1 MYEMEILIIGSLIAA
16 IVIILLSLAV
26 KKVNQYEKGI
36 VERFNAYEKM
46 VDPGLRIITP
56 FVERIL
62 RVNMREQVID
72 VPPQEIITEDNVV
85 VTIDAVIYY
94 QVVDAKLAIYEI
106 EDFELAI
113 VKLAQTTLRNIVGE
127 MSLDVCLTSREKINV
142 ELRRVLDQ
150 ATDKW
155 GTKVNRIELQRIDP
169 PADIQTA
176 MHKQKTAEQE
186 RRQLR
191 LLATGRKEAAEQEK
205 QGAILKAQGAKTSAI
220 LEAEGEARAVELVA
234 EAQAKAI
241 KAVSESANAYFKEN
255 AQLNKK
261 LDVIRDTFSQ
271 QTKIVVPASADI
283 LNVIGLDGATVIP
296 VKKENKQN
304 EAAATT
310 EEGAPLWLQF
320 FIRLFRCF
328 S

>member
-1 MYEMEILIIGSLIAA
+1 MYELEITIA
-16 IVIILLSLAV
+16 IVASVVAIVVLVLLSLSI

-36 VERFNAYEKM
+36 VERFNAYEKTA
-46 VDPGLRIITP
+46 DPGLRIITP
-56 FVERIL
+56 IVERMY

-94 QVVDAKLAIYEI
+94 QVIDAKRALYEI

-142 ELRRVLDQ
+142 ELRSVLDQ

-191 LLATGRKEAAEQEK
+191 LLATGRKEAAEQER
-205 QGAILKAQGAKTSAI
+205 QAAILKAQGEKTSAI
-220 LEAEGEARAVELVA
+220 LKAEGDARAVELVA
-234 EAQAKAI
+234 DAQAKAI
-241 KAVSESANAYFKEN
+241 KAVSESANQYFKEN

-261 LDVIRDTFSQ
+261 LDVVRDTFSQ
-271 QTKIVVPASADI
+271 QTKIVVPSSSEI
-283 LNVIGLDGATVIP
+283 LNVIGLEGATVVP
-296 VKKENKQN
+296 VKPKPADTAK
-304 EAAATT
+304 TT
-310 EEGAPLWLQF
+310 M
-320 FIRLFRCF
+320 
-328 S
+328 

>member
-1 MYEMEILIIGSLIAA
+1 MYELEILIIGLVAAGIALLVLSMSL
-16 IVIILLSLAV
+16 
-26 KKVNQYEKGI
+26 KKVNQYEKGL
-36 VERFNAYEKM
+36 VERFNAYEKT
-46 VDPGLRIITP
+46 VDPGLRVITP
-56 FVERIL
+56 FVERL
-62 RVNMREQVID
+62 YRVNMREQVID

-94 QVVDAKLAIYEI
+94 QVVDAKRAIYEI

-127 MSLDVCLTSREKINV
+127 MSLDIALTSREKINV
-142 ELRRVLDQ
+142 DLRSVLDQ

-191 LLATGRKEAAEQEK
+191 LLATGRKEAAEQER
-205 QGAILKAQGAKTSAI
+205 QGAILKAQGEKTSAI
-220 LEAEGEARAVELVA
+220 LKAEGEAQAVELVA

-241 KAVSESANAYFKEN
+241 KSVSESANQYFKEN

-271 QTKIVVPASADI
+271 QTKIVVPSSADI

-296 VKKENKQN
+296 LKTDTKQS
-304 EAAATT
+304 ATAT
-310 EEGAPLWLQF
+310 GK
-320 FIRLFRCF
+320 
-328 S
+328 

>member
-1 MYEMEILIIGSLIAA
+1 MYELEILG
-16 IVIILLSLAV
+16 IILATIAIIVVMILASGIR
-26 KKVNQYEKGI
+26 KVNQFEKGL
-36 VERFNAYEKM
+36 VERWNAYEKT
-46 VDPGLRIITP
+46 VEPGLRYVMP
-56 FVERIL
+56 VVQRMF

-94 QVVDAKLAIYEI
+94 QVVDPRRAMYEI

-142 ELRRVLDQ
+142 ELRSVLDQ

-169 PADIQTA
+169 PADIQQA

-186 RRQLR
+186 RRQIR
-191 LLATGRKEAAEQEK
+191 LLATGRKEASAQDKEGVVLRA
-205 QGAILKAQGAKTSAI
+205 QGDKSAAILKAEGDAKAI
-220 LEAEGEARAVELVA
+220 ELVA
-234 EAQAKAI
+234 QAQAAAVKL
-241 KAVSESANAYFKEN
+241 VSEAANEYFKEN
-255 AQLNKK
+255 AQVNKR

-271 QTKIVVPASADI
+271 QTKIVVPSSADI
-283 LNVIGLDGATVIP
+283 LNVLGLEGASFVP
-296 VKKENKQN
+296 VKTAKK
-304 EAAATT
+304 T
-310 EEGAPLWLQF
+310 ETEQ
-320 FIRLFRCF
+320 
-328 S
+328 SQK

>member
-1 MYEMEILIIGSLIAA
+1 MYEIELSIIGIVILA
-16 IVIILLSLAV
+16 IVLPLLLMSLRR
-26 KKVNQYEKGI
+26 VNQYEKGI
-36 VERFNAYEKM
+36 VERFNAYKKTVE
-46 VDPGLRIITP
+46 PGLRIITP
-56 FVERIL
+56 FFERML

-94 QVVDAKLAIYEI
+94 QVIDARRALYEI

-142 ELRRVLDQ
+142 ELRSVLDQ

-169 PADIQTA
+169 PSDIQTA

-205 QGAILKAQGAKTSAI
+205 QGAILKAQGEKQAAI
-220 LEAEGEARAVELVA
+220 LSAEGQARAVELVA
-234 EAQAKAI
+234 DAQAKAI
-241 KAVSESANAYFKEN
+241 KSVSESANQYFKEN

-271 QTKIVVPASADI
+271 QTKIVVPSSADI
-283 LNVIGLDGATVIP
+283 LNVIGLEGATVLPI
-296 VKKENKQN
+296 KSGSKQTDAAGNK
-304 EAAATT
+304 
-310 EEGAPLWLQF
+310 
-320 FIRLFRCF
+320 
-328 S
+328 

>member
-1 MYEMEILIIGSLIAA
+1 MYEFELTLIA
-16 IVIILLSLAV
+16 IVIVVIVLIITSLSL
-26 KKVNQYEKGI
+26 KKVNQYEKGL
-36 VERFNAYEKM
+36 VERFNAYEKT
-46 VDPGLRIITP
+46 VEPGLRVITP

-94 QVVDAKLAIYEI
+94 QVVDARRALYEI

-127 MSLDVCLTSREKINV
+127 MSLDIALTSREKINV
-142 ELRRVLDQ
+142 DLRSVLDQ

-169 PADIQTA
+169 PQDIQTA

-205 QGAILKAQGAKTSAI
+205 QGSILKAQGEKQSAI
-220 LEAEGEARAVELVA
+220 LSAEGQARAVELVA
-234 EAQAKAI
+234 DAQAKAI
-241 KAVSESANAYFKEN
+241 KAVSEAANTYFKEN
-255 AQLNKK
+255 AQINKK
-261 LDVIRDTFSQ
+261 LDVIRDTFAQ
-271 QTKIVVPASADI
+271 QTKIIVPASADV
-283 LNVIGLDGATVIP
+283 LNVIGLEGATVLP
-296 VKKENKQN
+296 VKTEQKQ
-304 EAAATT
+304 AAA
-310 EEGAPLWLQF
+310 
-320 FIRLFRCF
+320 
-328 S
+328 SK

>member
-1 MYEMEILIIGSLIAA
+1 MLETGIVIGSIIVA
-16 IVIILLSLAV
+16 IVIFLLSLSV

-46 VDPGLRIITP
+46 VDPGLRMITP

-94 QVVDAKLAIYEI
+94 QVVDAKLALYEI

-142 ELRRVLDQ
+142 ELRSVLDQ

-169 PADIQTA
+169 PSDIQTA

-205 QGAILKAQGAKTSAI
+205 QAAILKAQGAKVSAI
-220 LEAEGEARAVELVA
+220 LQAEGEAKAVEVVA

-241 KAVSESANAYFKEN
+241 KAVSESANEFFKEN

-283 LNVIGLDGATVIP
+283 LNVIGLDGATVVP
-296 VKKENKQN
+296 VKTGNKQS
-304 EAAATT
+304 EASANT
-310 EEGAPLWLQF
+310 
-320 FIRLFRCF
+320 
-328 S
+328 

>member
-1 MYEMEILIIGSLIAA
+1 MYELEITLA
-16 IVIILLSLAV
+16 IVGFVIAIVVLILLSLSL
-26 KKVNQYEKGI
+26 KKVNQYEKGL
-36 VERFNAYEKM
+36 VERFNAYEKT
-46 VDPGLRIITP
+46 VDPGLRILTP
-56 FVERIL
+56 FIERL
-62 RVNMREQVID
+62 YRVNMREQVID

-94 QVVDAKLAIYEI
+94 QVVDAKRALYEI

-127 MSLDVCLTSREKINV
+127 MSLDIALTSREKINV
-142 ELRRVLDQ
+142 DLRSVLDQ

-205 QGAILKAQGAKTSAI
+205 LGTILKAQGEKQSAI
-220 LEAEGEARAVELVA
+220 LKAEGDARAVELVA

-241 KAVSESANAYFKEN
+241 KLVSDSANLYFKEN

-271 QTKIVVPASADI
+271 QTKIIVPSSADI
-283 LNVIGLDGATVIP
+283 LNVIGLEGATIVP
-296 VKKENKQN
+296 VKTKENENTMNK
-304 EAAATT
+304 
-310 EEGAPLWLQF
+310 
-320 FIRLFRCF
+320 
-328 S
+328 

>member
-1 MYEMEILIIGSLIAA
+1 MYNVEITIGIIGFIIAF
-16 IVIILLSLAV
+16 IVLFLLSFAL
-26 KKVNQYEKGI
+26 KKVNQYEKGL
-36 VERFNAYEKM
+36 VERFNAYEKT
-46 VDPGLRIITP
+46 VEPGLRIITP
-56 FVERIL
+56 FVERMY

-94 QVVDAKLAIYEI
+94 QVVDAKRALYEI

-142 ELRRVLDQ
+142 ELRSVLDQ

-169 PADIQTA
+169 PQDIQTA

-205 QGAILKAQGAKTSAI
+205 QAAILKAQGEKASAI
-220 LEAEGEARAVELVA
+220 LKAEGDAKAVELVA

-241 KAVSESANAYFKEN
+241 KAVSESANQYFKEN
-255 AQLNKK
+255 AQLNKR
-261 LDVIRDTFSQ
+261 LDVVRDTFSQ

-283 LNVIGLDGATVIP
+283 LNVIGLEGASVIP
-296 VKKENKQN
+296 VKSKNTGT
-304 EAAATT
+304 AT
-310 EEGAPLWLQF
+310 
-320 FIRLFRCF
+320 
-328 S
+328 SS

>member
-1 MYEMEILIIGSLIAA
+1 MYELEIALVIIAVIAVV
-16 IVIILLSLAV
+16 IVILFGMSL
-26 KKVNQYEKGI
+26 KKVNQYEKGL
-36 VERFNAYEKM
+36 VERFNAYEKT
-46 VDPGLRIITP
+46 VEPGLRVIVP
-56 FVERIL
+56 FVERL
-62 RVNMREQVID
+62 YRVNMREQVID

-85 VTIDAVIYY
+85 VTIDAIIYY
-94 QVVDAKLAIYEI
+94 QVIDARRALYEI

-127 MSLDVCLTSREKINV
+127 MSLDIALTSREKINV
-142 ELRRVLDQ
+142 DLRSVLDQ

-169 PADIQTA
+169 PADIQAA

-205 QGAILKAQGAKTSAI
+205 LGAILKAQGEKQSAI
-220 LEAEGEARAVELVA
+220 LSAEGEAKAVELVA
-234 EAQAKAI
+234 DAQAKAI
-241 KAVSESANAYFKEN
+241 KAVSEAANTYFKEN

-271 QTKIVVPASADI
+271 QTKVIVPSNADVLNVLGLEGSAVVPLKSTQKQASA
-283 LNVIGLDGATVIP
+283 NAT
-296 VKKENKQN
+296 Q
-304 EAAATT
+304 
-310 EEGAPLWLQF
+310 
-320 FIRLFRCF
+320 
-328 S
+328 

>member
-1 MYEMEILIIGSLIAA
+1 MYELEIAIGFIGFVIAL
-16 IVIILLSLAV
+16 VTLILLSQSV
-26 KKVNQYEKGI
+26 KKVNQYEKGL
-36 VERFNAYEKM
+36 VERFNAYKKT
-46 VDPGLRIITP
+46 VDPGLRFITP
-56 FVERIL
+56 FIERIY

-94 QVVDAKLAIYEI
+94 QVVDAKRALYEI

-142 ELRRVLDQ
+142 ELRGVLDQ

-191 LLATGRKEAAEQEK
+191 LLATGRKEAAEQER
-205 QGAILKAQGAKTSAI
+205 QGTILKAQGEKASAV
-220 LEAEGEARAVELVA
+220 LKAEGEARAVELVA
-234 EAQAKAI
+234 DAQAKAI
-241 KAVSESANAYFKEN
+241 KAVSESANQYFKEN

-271 QTKIVVPASADI
+271 QTKIVVPSSADI
-283 LNVIGLDGATVIP
+283 LNVIGLEGTTVVPIKNKNEEATAS
-296 VKKENKQN
+296 K
-304 EAAATT
+304 
-310 EEGAPLWLQF
+310 
-320 FIRLFRCF
+320 
-328 S
+328 

>member
-1 MYEMEILIIGSLIAA
+1 MYELEITLA
-16 IVIILLSLAV
+16 IVGFVIAIVALILLSLSL
-26 KKVNQYEKGI
+26 KKVNQYEKGL
-36 VERFNAYEKM
+36 VERFNAYEKT
-46 VDPGLRIITP
+46 VDPGLRILKP
-56 FVERIL
+56 FIERL
-62 RVNMREQVID
+62 YRVNMREQVID

-94 QVVDAKLAIYEI
+94 QVVDAKRALYEI

-127 MSLDVCLTSREKINV
+127 MSLDIALTSREKINV
-142 ELRRVLDQ
+142 DLRSVLDQ

-205 QGAILKAQGAKTSAI
+205 LGTILKAQGEKQSAI
-220 LEAEGEARAVELVA
+220 LKAEGDARAVELVA

-241 KAVSESANAYFKEN
+241 KLVSDSANLYFKEN

-271 QTKIVVPASADI
+271 QTKIIVPSSADI
-283 LNVIGLDGATVIP
+283 LNVIGLEGATVVPI
-296 VKKENKQN
+296 KTKQN
-304 EAAATT
+304 EAA
-310 EEGAPLWLQF
+310 
-320 FIRLFRCF
+320 
-328 S
+328 SS

>member
-1 MYEMEILIIGSLIAA
+1 MYELEITITIIG
-16 IVIILLSLAV
+16 IVITAVIFLLLSFSL
-26 KKVNQYEKGI
+26 KKVNQYEKGL
-36 VERFNAYEKM
+36 VERFNAYEKT

-56 FVERIL
+56 FIERL
-62 RVNMREQVID
+62 YRVNMREQVID

-94 QVVDAKLAIYEI
+94 QVIDARRALYEI

-142 ELRRVLDQ
+142 ELRSVLDQ

-169 PADIQTA
+169 PSDIQTA

-205 QGAILKAQGAKTSAI
+205 AATILKAQGEKAAAVLK
-220 LEAEGEARAVELVA
+220 AEGDARAVELVA
-234 EAQAKAI
+234 DAQAKAI
-241 KAVSESANAYFKEN
+241 KAVSESANQYFKEN
-255 AQLNKK
+255 AQLNKR
-261 LDVIRDTFSQ
+261 LDVVRDTFSQ
-271 QTKIVVPASADI
+271 QTKIVVPASSDI
-283 LNVIGLDGATVIP
+283 LNVIGFEGVAVVP
-296 VKKENKQN
+296 VRTNKQDQ
-304 EAAATT
+304 TST
-310 EEGAPLWLQF
+310 S
-320 FIRLFRCF
+320 I
-328 S
+328 

>member
-1 MYEMEILIIGSLIAA
+1 MYELEIALIIIAVIAVIVVMLFSMSL
-16 IVIILLSLAV
+16 
-26 KKVNQYEKGI
+26 KKVNQYEKGL
-36 VERFNAYEKM
+36 VERFNAYEKT
-46 VDPGLRIITP
+46 VEPGLRVIVP
-56 FVERIL
+56 FVERVY

-94 QVVDAKLAIYEI
+94 QVIDARRALYEI

-127 MSLDVCLTSREKINV
+127 MSLDIALTSREKINV
-142 ELRRVLDQ
+142 DLRSVLDQ

-205 QGAILKAQGAKTSAI
+205 QGAILKAQGEKQAAI
-220 LEAEGEARAVELVA
+220 LSAEGQARAVELVA
-234 EAQAKAI
+234 DAQAKAI
-241 KAVSESANAYFKEN
+241 KAVSEAANSYFKEN

-271 QTKIVVPASADI
+271 QTKVIVPSNADVLNVLGLEGTNVVPI
-283 LNVIGLDGATVIP
+283 KTTKQTAT
-296 VKKENKQN
+296 EQ
-304 EAAATT
+304 
-310 EEGAPLWLQF
+310 GMQ
-320 FIRLFRCF
+320 
-328 S
+328 

>member
-1 MYEMEILIIGSLIAA
+1 MYELEIAIIGLVVAVVV
-16 IVIILLSLAV
+16 IVILSLSL

-36 VERFNAYEKM
+36 VERFNAYEKT
-46 VDPGLRIITP
+46 VEPGLRIITP
-56 FVERIL
+56 LVERVY

-94 QVVDAKLAIYEI
+94 QVIDPKRAIYEI

-142 ELRRVLDQ
+142 ELRSVLDQ

-169 PADIQTA
+169 PADIQLA

-191 LLATGRKEAAEQEK
+191 LLATGRKEAAAQEK
-205 QGAILKAQGAKTSAI
+205 EGAILKAQGAKQAAI

-234 EAQAKAI
+234 DAQAKAI

-271 QTKIVVPASADI
+271 QTKVVVPANSDI
-283 LNVIGLDGATVIP
+283 LNVIGLEGATVLP
-296 VKKENKQN
+296 VKTEAKQKETQN
-304 EAAATT
+304 
-310 EEGAPLWLQF
+310 
-320 FIRLFRCF
+320 
-328 S
+328 SM

>member
-1 MYEMEILIIGSLIAA
+1 MYELEITLA
-16 IVIILLSLAV
+16 IVGFVIAIVVLILLSLSL
-26 KKVNQYEKGI
+26 KKVNQYEKGL
-36 VERFNAYEKM
+36 VERFNAYEKT
-46 VDPGLRIITP
+46 VDPGLRILTP
-56 FVERIL
+56 FIERL
-62 RVNMREQVID
+62 YRVNMREQVID

-94 QVVDAKLAIYEI
+94 QVVDAKRALYEI

-127 MSLDVCLTSREKINV
+127 MSLDIALTSREKINV
-142 ELRRVLDQ
+142 DLRSVLDQ

-205 QGAILKAQGAKTSAI
+205 LGTILKAQGEKQSAI
-220 LEAEGEARAVELVA
+220 LKAEGDARAVELVA

-241 KAVSESANAYFKEN
+241 KLVSDSANLYFKEN

-271 QTKIVVPASADI
+271 QTKIIVPSSADI
-283 LNVIGLDGATVIP
+283 LNVIGLEGATVVPI
-296 VKKENKQN
+296 KTKQN
-304 EAAATT
+304 EAA
-310 EEGAPLWLQF
+310 
-320 FIRLFRCF
+320 
-328 S
+328 SS